1 MFPMNKIFSSYTKTV
16 RRMLKDYNADL
27 YNIFCDQNIEETW
40 VNHDNWNGGID
51 FYNIVIRVPV
61 DFFETL
67 RKRNTVEETE
77 KVLQGYYDDAM
88 RGEGESIQ
96 ISNVILKPTAEDIST
111 FGDNLDDSM
120 WKHGQFRL
128 FISHLSSNKQSASY
142 LKSCLSNY
150 GIDCFVA
157 HEDIT
162 PSKEWEIEIEKALF
176 TMDALCAILSR
187 NFINSEWCDQEVGIA
202 LGQKKLVISVN
213 KGAVPYGFIGK
224 YQALKS
230 ASTADSMALEIWK
243 TVSTNDRTKAVYWK
257 KLVSLVLDASDS
269 SEAMRFIEILK
280 KCENVD
286 KYFIEYLHENIGAN
300 KVLNSQ
306 DVIDS
311 VNLVFQ
317 KYGLMPIVL
326 SSHLT
331 IQNNEDELPF

>member
-1 MFPMNKIFSSYTKTV
+1 MNKIFSSYTKTV
-16 RRMLKDYNADL
+16 RRMLKEYNADL

-40 VNHDNWNGGID
+40 VSHDNWNGGID
-51 FYNIVIRVPV
+51 FYNIIISVPV
-61 DFFETL
+61 DFFENL
-67 RKRNTVEETE
+67 RKRDAVEETE
-77 KVLQGYYDDAM
+77 KVINGYYNDAM

-96 ISNVILKPTAEDIST
+96 ISNIILKPTADDIST
-111 FGDNLDDSM
+111 FGENLDDSM
-120 WKHGQFRL
+120 WKHEQFRL
-128 FISHLSSNKQSASY
+128 FISHLSSNKTSASN

-157 HEDIT
+157 HEDII

-176 TMDALCAILSR
+176 TMDALCAIVTPD
-187 NFINSEWCDQEVGIA
+187 FINSEWCDQEVGIA

-213 KGAVPYGFIGK
+213 KGAVPYGFFGK

-230 ASTADSMALEIWK
+230 ASTANGMAIEIWK
-243 TVSTNDRTKAVYWK
+243 ALSTNDRTKAVYWR
-257 KLVSLVLDASDS
+257 KLISLILNATDS

-280 KCENVD
+280 KCENID
-286 KYFIEYLHENIGAN
+286 KSFIEYLHENIGSN